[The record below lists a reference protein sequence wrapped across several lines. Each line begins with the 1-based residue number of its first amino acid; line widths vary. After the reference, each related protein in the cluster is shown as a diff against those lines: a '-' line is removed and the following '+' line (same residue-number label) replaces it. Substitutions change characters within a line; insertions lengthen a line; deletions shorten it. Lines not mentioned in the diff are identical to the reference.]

1 MTFSTQLSVHLG
13 TLPLLLHRCT
23 DSFKIRAQ
31 IYVTLVVCLGCRYW
45 AWRINMCLM
54 FFLVIDVNIVFIEVM
69 ILFCQSGQRY
79 ERSWNPVSRT
89 YHIYIYIIHMYA
101 VVFQCSDRWQLF
113 CLAPSWC
120 LLTVH
125 KRSWLEGQEMSK
137 RPQLVRGHEYLASW
151 KWNWRISFT
160 IIILQGVSHI
170 ITGNLSLP

>member
-23 DSFKIRAQ
+23 DSFKIHAQ
-31 IYVTLVVCLGCRYW
+31 IYVTLVVCLGCRDW

-54 FFLVIDVNIVFIEVM
+54 FFLVIDVNIVFIKVM
-69 ILFCQSGQRY
+69 ILFVKVVKDTNVHEIQWA
-79 ERSWNPVSRT
+79 EPI
-89 YHIYIYIIHMYA
+89 HIYIYYIHVYA

-170 ITGNLSLP
+170 ITGNSSLP

>member
-1 MTFSTQLSVHLG
+1 MHRFIQDTCADICYTCGVFRLQVLSLKDQHVLDVFSSHWCQHCFHWGDDTFLSKW
-13 TLPLLLHRCT
+13 
-23 DSFKIRAQ
+23 SKIRTFMKSSEQ
-31 IYVTLVVCLGCRYW
+31 NL
-45 AWRINMCLM
+45 
-54 FFLVIDVNIVFIEVM
+54 
-69 ILFCQSGQRY
+69 S
-79 ERSWNPVSRT
+79 
-89 YHIYIYIIHMYA
+89 YIYYIHMYA

-170 ITGNLSLP
+170 ITGNSSLP